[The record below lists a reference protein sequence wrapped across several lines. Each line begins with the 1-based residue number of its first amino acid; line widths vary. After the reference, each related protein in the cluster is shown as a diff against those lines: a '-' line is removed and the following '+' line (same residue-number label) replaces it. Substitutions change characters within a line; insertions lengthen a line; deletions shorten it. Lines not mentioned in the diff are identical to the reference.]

1 MHAVY
6 NLSTLCKHIWLD
18 FYIVGQSV
26 FSPGH
31 SQLSLF
37 IRLLLFFLAW
47 MCVWCELC
55 EYVRVLP
62 ASPAF
67 SITSIY
73 YTGVIRLLCSW
84 SKSTQSTLLLYLLPL
99 MDFICVSLFSNSPCV
114 EENLIKSNVCL
125 LAFCGAF
132 NHIHE
137 CFGPSLEL
145 NVKQN
150 HSQHPQTSSVD
161 RVCEIWRETRD
172 YSASLSFFCQSII
185 SFLFSLWKFLVQG
198 LQLIKLE
205 LALKPPFSP
214 QMRGT
219 VISFYGNSENTMNN
233 TNIF

>member
-114 EENLIKSNVCL
+114 ALSSWMFFILMLSIMLSTSRKIRLS
-125 LAFCGAF
+125 
-132 NHIHE
+132 
-137 CFGPSLEL
+137 
-145 NVKQN
+145 
-150 HSQHPQTSSVD
+150 QTSAYSLFVGLSTTYTIVSD
-161 RVCEIWRETRD
+161 RH
-172 YSASLSFFCQSII
+172 LS
-185 SFLFSLWKFLVQG
+185 
-198 LQLIKLE
+198 
-205 LALKPPFSP
+205 
-214 QMRGT
+214 
-219 VISFYGNSENTMNN
+219 
-233 TNIF
+233 